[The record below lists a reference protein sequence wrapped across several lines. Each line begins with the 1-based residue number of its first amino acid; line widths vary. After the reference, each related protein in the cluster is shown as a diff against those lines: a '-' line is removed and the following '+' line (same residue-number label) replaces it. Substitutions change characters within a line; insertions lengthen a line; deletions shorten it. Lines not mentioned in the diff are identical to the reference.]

1 MAGTSII
8 QGDYRYL
15 GELQCQTLTIPAGT
29 IVNADVNANA
39 DIAVTKVRHLHSIT
53 YGATGSAASVT
64 IPIHCSYAAGT
75 IKAIKA
81 GSIVACVGDSTVT
94 VNVLKNGVSVLT
106 GVITLDNANTARIA
120 EDGTLDSGKVTL
132 AADDLL
138 EIVIVATVGT
148 GTLATGPFVDVVVE
162 ELGAP

>member
-8 QGDYRYL
+8 QGDYRYIGTL
-15 GELQCQTLTIPAGT
+15 SMQTLSIPAGT
-29 IVNADVNANA
+29 ILDAAVNANA
-39 DIAVTKVRHLHSIT
+39 DIGVAKVRHLHSMT
-53 YGATGSAASVT
+53 YGANGSAASVT

-75 IKAIKA
+75 IKAVKA
-81 GSIVACVGDSTVT
+81 GSIVACIGDSTVT
-94 VNVLKNGVSVLT
+94 VDVKKNGTSVLT
-106 GVITLDNANTARIA
+106 GVITLDSDNTARIA
-120 EDGTLDSGKVTL
+120 EDGTLDTGQVTL